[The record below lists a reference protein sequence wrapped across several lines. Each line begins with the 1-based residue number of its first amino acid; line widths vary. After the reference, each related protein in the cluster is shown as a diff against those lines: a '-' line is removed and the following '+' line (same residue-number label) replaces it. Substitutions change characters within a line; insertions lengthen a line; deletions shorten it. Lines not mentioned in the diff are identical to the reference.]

1 MRTIA
6 VINQKGGVG
15 KTTVSINLSACLALQ
30 QKRTLLVDMDPQGHC
45 ATGLAVKEE
54 EIERSMLEVLTA
66 ANHDVGFRDI
76 VWQISENFD
85 LAPSTIR
92 LAAIEQEMAATPGK
106 ENLLVNRIG
115 ELDGRYDFV
124 VIDCPPGVSL
134 LTFNALKAA
143 DAVIIPVETGFFSL
157 HGLGKLL
164 ETLDVMRT
172 RCGKHIEFH
181 VLANQYDVRTRL
193 AREILVELKRHF
205 TDRLLKTTVNF
216 NTKLKEASSF
226 GQPITEYDKAS
237 RGFKDFM
244 DLAGELIEQAAQQPA
259 AQTATAAAAAP
270 APAAP
275 APAARSRAPQTVAL
289 RPMGESIIQIER
301 STPIRGDRVL
311 SEAETVEVTHRVQE
325 NVKKLAA
332 SANAILGHV
341 LGHDMSK
348 ADADRRM
355 EEALGVTVTAD
366 GVDFIFESPEANSVQ
381 IAGDF
386 NNWRPESLPMRRM
399 DGRPRFKA
407 AVPLEP
413 GRYRYRLVIDG
424 RWINDPNNPQVETNP
439 FGELNSVL
447 EIR

>member
-1 MRTIA
+1 MKTLA

-54 EIERSMLEVLTA
+54 EVEHSILDVLTVKGGE
-66 ANHDVGFRDI
+66 HSFRDI
-76 VWQISENFD
+76 IWQISENFD
-85 LAPSTIR
+85 LAPATIR
-92 LAAIEQEMAATPGK
+92 LAAIEQEMANTPGR
-106 ENLLVNRIG
+106 ENLLASRLTQLEG
-115 ELDGRYDFV
+115 KYDFV
-124 VIDCPPGVSL
+124 VIDCPPGVGT
-134 LTFNALKAA
+134 LTFNALKAC
-143 DAVIIPVETGFFSL
+143 DSVIIPVETGFFSL

-164 ETLDVMRT
+164 ETLDVMRSQ
-172 RCGKHIEFH
+172 CGKQIDFH

-244 DLAGELIEQAAQQPA
+244 DLAAELIAQVEAAQPVAETTAAIEEVIAQPA
-259 AQTATAAAAAP
+259 AV
-270 APAAP
+270 
-275 APAARSRAPQTVAL
+275 PQTVAP
-289 RPMGESIIQIER
+289 RPTGESVIQIDPAVAEDLE
-301 STPIRGDRVL
+301 GVM
-311 SEAETVEVTHRVQE
+311 SEAEVTEVTQRVQD

-332 SANAILGHV
+332 SANEILGHV
-341 LGHDMSK
+341 LGHDMAIPQ
-348 ADADRRM
+348 ADEKM
-355 EEALGVTVTAD
+355 EETLGVTVTSD
-366 GVDFIFESPEANSVQ
+366 GVRFIFEEDAASSVQ

-386 NNWRPESLPMRRM
+386 NNWRPESMPMNREQA
-399 DGRPRFKA
+399 DGRFKA
-407 AVPLEP
+407 TVPLDS
-413 GRYRYRLVIDG
+413 GRYRYRLVVDG
-424 RWINDPNNPQVETNP
+424 RWRNDPNNPRVETNP

-447 EIR
+447 EIA

>member
-1 MRTIA
+1 MKTLA

-54 EIERSMLEVLTA
+54 EVEHSILDVLTVKGGE
-66 ANHDVGFRDI
+66 HSFRDI
-76 VWQISENFD
+76 IWQISENFD
-85 LAPSTIR
+85 LAPATIR
-92 LAAIEQEMAATPGK
+92 LAAIEQEMANTPGR
-106 ENLLVNRIG
+106 ENLLASRLTQLEG
-115 ELDGRYDFV
+115 KYDFV
-124 VIDCPPGVSL
+124 VIDCPPGVGT
-134 LTFNALKAA
+134 LTFNALKAC
-143 DAVIIPVETGFFSL
+143 DSVIIPVETGFFSL

-164 ETLDVMRT
+164 ETLDVMRSQ
-172 RCGKHIEFH
+172 CGKQIDFH

-244 DLAGELIEQAAQQPA
+244 DLAAELIAQVEATQPA
-259 AQTATAAAAAP
+259 AETTVALEEVVAQ
-270 APAAP
+270 PAA
-275 APAARSRAPQTVAL
+275 APQTVAP
-289 RPMGESIIQIER
+289 RPTGESVIQIDPAVVEDLE
-301 STPIRGDRVL
+301 GVM
-311 SEAETVEVTHRVQE
+311 SEAEVTEVTQRVQD

-332 SANAILGHV
+332 SANEILGHV
-341 LGHDMSK
+341 LGHDMAIPQ
-348 ADADRRM
+348 ADEKM
-355 EEALGVTVTAD
+355 EETLGVTVTSD
-366 GVDFIFESPEANSVQ
+366 GVRFIFEEDAASSVQ

-386 NNWRPESLPMRRM
+386 NNWRPESMPMNREQA
-399 DGRPRFKA
+399 DGRFKA
-407 AVPLEP
+407 TVPLDS
-413 GRYRYRLVIDG
+413 GRYRYRLVVDG
-424 RWINDPNNPQVETNP
+424 RWQNDPNNPRVETNP

-447 EIR
+447 EIA

>member
-1 MRTIA
+1 MKTLA

-54 EIERSMLEVLTA
+54 EVEHSILDVLTVKGGE
-66 ANHDVGFRDI
+66 HSFRDI
-76 VWQISENFD
+76 IWQISENFD
-85 LAPSTIR
+85 LAPATIR
-92 LAAIEQEMAATPGK
+92 LAAIEQEMANTPGR
-106 ENLLVNRIG
+106 ENLLASRLTQLEG
-115 ELDGRYDFV
+115 KYDFV
-124 VIDCPPGVSL
+124 VIDCPPGVGT
-134 LTFNALKAA
+134 LTFNALKAC
-143 DAVIIPVETGFFSL
+143 DSVIIPVETGFFSL

-164 ETLDVMRT
+164 ETLDVMRSQ
-172 RCGKHIEFH
+172 CGKQIDFH

-244 DLAGELIEQAAQQPA
+244 DLAAELIAQVEVAQPA
-259 AQTATAAAAAP
+259 AETTAAIEEVIAQ
-270 APAAP
+270 PAAV
-275 APAARSRAPQTVAL
+275 PQTVAP
-289 RPMGESIIQIER
+289 RPTGESVIQIDPAVVEDLE
-301 STPIRGDRVL
+301 GVM
-311 SEAETVEVTHRVQE
+311 SEAEVTEVTQRVQD

-332 SANAILGHV
+332 SANEILGHV
-341 LGHDMSK
+341 LGHDMAIPQ
-348 ADADRRM
+348 ADEKM
-355 EEALGVTVTAD
+355 EETLGVTVTSD
-366 GVDFIFESPEANSVQ
+366 GVRFIFEEDAASSVQ

-386 NNWRPESLPMRRM
+386 NNWRPESMPMNREQA
-399 DGRPRFKA
+399 DGRFKA
-407 AVPLEP
+407 TVPLDS
-413 GRYRYRLVIDG
+413 GRYRYRLVVDG
-424 RWINDPNNPQVETNP
+424 RWQNDPNNPRVETNP

-447 EIR
+447 EIA